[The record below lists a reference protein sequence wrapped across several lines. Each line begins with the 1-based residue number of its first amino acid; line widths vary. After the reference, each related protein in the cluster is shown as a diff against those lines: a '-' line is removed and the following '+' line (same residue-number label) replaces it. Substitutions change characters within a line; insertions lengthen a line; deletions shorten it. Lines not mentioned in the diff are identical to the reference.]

1 MSKFNLGIS
10 SFDIWLLS
18 LLRALLF
25 TLVVLAFCF
34 NKVTVLK
41 RVKQLTVLFT
51 VILVIILC
59 FSVAKLL
66 TSFEFYED
74 GTPVYGRNI
83 TWSSD
88 IPSEVAIAPC
98 IDPNTA
104 STIGP
109 SVPIQQPRHPW
120 LWAGVSWTLVSVLLY
135 GLLYSMITK
144 IGRGTSLLRNK
155 HLFVNIQDGEE
166 TLLLSGE
173 GFEEGADDDL
183 LDTKEKRS
191 TWKVMWTIVTYT
203 KPDIHLY
210 ILGFSCLIISSSA
223 MSFIPYY
230 TGQVIN
236 HIAISPSTEE
246 FERAILIM
254 VGISIVSAVTAGLRG
269 SILLIANG
277 RLNIAVR
284 KALFKS
290 LLHQEIAFF
299 DKIETGDLTSRLTS
313 DTTKLAD
320 QIGLNLNI
328 LLR

>member
-1 MSKFNLGIS
+1 MSEFNLGVS
-10 SFDIWLLS
+10 SFDLWLLS

-25 TLVVLAFCF
+25 TSVVLAFCF

-41 RVKQLTVLFT
+41 RVKQLTVFFT
-51 VILVIILC
+51 VILIIIFC

-74 GTPVYGRNI
+74 GTPVHGLNI
-83 TWSSD
+83 TLRSS
-88 IPSEVAIAPC
+88 ISSQVPC
-98 IDPNTA
+98 INSNTTHSA
-104 STIGP
+104 SNIGP
-109 SVPIQQPRHPW
+109 TQPSHPW
-120 LWAGVSWTLVSVLLY
+120 LWAAVSWTMVSALLY
-135 GLLYSMITK
+135 GLLYNGITK
-144 IGRGTSLLRNK
+144 IVRGVSLLTNK
-155 HLFVNIQDGEE
+155 HRFVNIQDGEE
-166 TLLLSGE
+166 TLLLSGDS
-173 GFEEGADDDL
+173 FMEGASDDL
-183 LDTKEKRS
+183 LGTKQKKS

-210 ILGFSCLIISSSA
+210 ILGFSFLIISSSS

-246 FERAILIM
+246 FERSILIM
-254 VGISIVSAVTAGLRG
+254 VGISIISAVAAGLRG

-290 LLHQEIAFF
+290 LLRQEIGFF

-320 QIGLNLNI
+320 QIGLNLNV